1 MIFKESEKIELKSIT
16 NDKVIKTIV
25 AFANTDGGK
34 LYIGVEDNGKP
45 IGIKNSDKEVLK
57 IKDKVKD
64 DIEPDLTMFVKYKT
78 LMVDDKEIIE
88 VDVKKGT
95 NPPYYIALKDL
106 RPEGVYVRNGY
117 ASDHASPNAIRKM
130 IKEADCD
137 SFEEE
142 VSINQDLTF
151 KNASE
156 VFANQK
162 LSFNKNDM
170 KTLKLINKNN
180 QYTNLAYILSD
191 ECEYTVKS
199 AVFDGKEN
207 NYFKDRKEFS
217 GSLFKQA
224 DEIYNY
230 LDLNNK
236 LSASFDGLWRNDKKD
251 YPEIALREALMNL
264 LIHRDYSSKGST
276 LIKIYEDKI
285 EFISMGGLIKD
296 VTMDDIMSGVSACR
310 NENLANV
317 FYRLQLIEAY
327 GTGIKKIFDAYKNE
341 FRKPILEN
349 HDNSFKITLPN
360 LNYSETYD
368 LSDNNVQEIHDDTI
382 LYIAEEQG
390 YITRKNIEE
399 MFDTSQTSS
408 GRILKRLKDEGK
420 LKQLNKGKNTK
431 YIINK

>member
-1 MIFKESEKIELKSIT
+1 MFKESENIELKLIT
-16 NDKVIKTIV
+16 NDKVIKTII
-25 AFANTDGGK
+25 AFANSDGGK
-34 LYIGVEDNGKP
+34 LYIGVDDNGKP
-45 IGIKNSDKEVLK
+45 VGVKDSDKEVLK

-78 LMVDDKEIIE
+78 LLIDDKEIIE

-95 NPPYYIALKDL
+95 NPPYYIALKGL

-117 ASDHASPNAIRKM
+117 ASDHASFNAIRKM
-130 IKEADCD
+130 IKEADSD

-142 VSINQDLTF
+142 TSINQNLTF
-151 KNASE
+151 KVASE
-156 VFANQK
+156 TFKNK
-162 LSFNKNDM
+162 KISFNKNDM

-191 ECEYTVKS
+191 ECEYMVKT

-224 DEIYNY
+224 DEIYKY

-236 LSASFDGLWRNDKKD
+236 LAASFDGLWRNDKKD
-251 YPEIALREALMNL
+251 YPDIALREALMNL

-296 VTMDDIMSGVSACR
+296 VSMDDIMSGVSACR

-341 FRKPILEN
+341 FKKPILEN
-349 HDNSFKITLPN
+349 HDNSFKIILPN
-360 LNYSETYD
+360 LNYVEAYD
-368 LSDNNVQEIHDDTI
+368 LTSSNSYEVNDNDI
-382 LYIAEEQG
+382 LYIAKSQG

-399 MFDTSQTSS
+399 MYDVSQTSS
-408 GRILKRLKDEGK
+408 GRILKKLKDEGK
-420 LKQLNKGKNTK
+420 LSQVSKGKNTK